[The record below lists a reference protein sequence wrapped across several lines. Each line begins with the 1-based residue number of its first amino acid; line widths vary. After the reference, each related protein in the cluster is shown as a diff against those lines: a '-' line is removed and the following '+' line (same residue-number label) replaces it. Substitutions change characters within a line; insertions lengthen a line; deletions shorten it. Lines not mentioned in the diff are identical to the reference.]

1 MTIKRGGHTFAGVDK
16 PIRTPNHKSGK
27 SHAVVIKQGDGF
39 RLIRF
44 GMQGAKT
51 KPPRKGESEAD
62 KAKRR
67 SFKARHAK
75 NIAKGKTSAAYWADK
90 VMAEEPIK
98 PNPPV
103 DTAALIAEVE
113 ALRKSKAELLDDYKK
128 AKEAAKAVPQDVDV
142 NALIAF
148 KQKKEQEE
156 LEAKGRYEEATEKL
170 AAQYRQA
177 EEAKNQRIQELEKR
191 QRELEVEAPAVTALA
206 DVVHDPQYVL
216 SRLNKDQLSRDPDGT
231 VVVVDGY
238 NRTSVKEWAQQ
249 NMPQWVQKNPRPQGG
264 GATTTKVTAD
274 VVTGESNPFARES
287 FNLTEQARLY
297 RTDINKY
304 NMLKNAVSG

>member
-1 MTIKRGGHTFAGVDK
+1 
-16 PIRTPNHKSGK
+16 
-27 SHAVVIKQGDGF
+27 
-39 RLIRF
+39 
-44 GMQGAKT
+44 
-51 KPPRKGESEAD
+51 
-62 KAKRR
+62 
-67 SFKARHAK
+67 
-75 NIAKGKTSAAYWADK
+75 
-90 VMAEEPIK
+90 MAEEPIK

-113 ALRKSKAELLDDYKK
+113 ALRKSKAEILDDLKK
-128 AKEAAKAVPQDVDV
+128 AKEAGKAVPPDVDV
-142 NALIAF
+142 DALIAF

-177 EEAKNQRIQELEKR
+177 EESKNQKIQELEKR

-216 SRLNKDQLSRDPDGT
+216 SRLNKEQLSRDPDGT

-238 NRTSVKEWAQQ
+238 NRTSVKDWAQQ

-297 RTDINKY
+297 RTDLNKY

>member
-1 MTIKRGGHTFAGVDK
+1 
-16 PIRTPNHKSGK
+16 
-27 SHAVVIKQGDGF
+27 
-39 RLIRF
+39 
-44 GMQGAKT
+44 
-51 KPPRKGESEAD
+51 
-62 KAKRR
+62 
-67 SFKARHAK
+67 
-75 NIAKGKTSAAYWADK
+75 
-90 VMAEEPIK
+90 MAEEPIK

-177 EEAKNQRIQELEKR
+177 EESKNQRIQELEKR

-264 GATTTKVTAD
+264 GATTNKVTAD

>member
-1 MTIKRGGHTFAGVDK
+1 MADE
-16 PIRTPNHKSGK
+16 
-27 SHAVVIKQGDGF
+27 VIKPDN
-39 RLIRF
+39 
-44 GMQGAKT
+44 T
-51 KPPRKGESEAD
+51 
-62 KAKRR
+62 
-67 SFKARHAK
+67 
-75 NIAKGKTSAAYWADK
+75 
-90 VMAEEPIK
+90 AEM
-98 PNPPV
+98 
-103 DTAALIAEVE
+103 TALKAEVE
-113 ALRKSKAELLDDYKK
+113 RLRKSNSEILDDYKK

-177 EEAKNQRIQELEKR
+177 EEQQKQRIQELENR
-191 QRELEVEAPAVTALA
+191 QRQLEVEAPAVTALA

-216 SRLNKDQLSRDPDGT
+216 SRISKEQLARETDGT

-238 NRTSVKEWAQQ
+238 NRTPVKEWAMSK
-249 NMPQWVQKNPRPQGG
+249 MPQWVQKNPRPQGS
-264 GATTTKVTAD
+264 GATTTKVQTEFVA
-274 VVTGESNPFARES
+274 TEKNPFVKES

-304 NMLKNAVSG
+304 NMLKNAVTG

>member
-1 MTIKRGGHTFAGVDK
+1 MADE
-16 PIRTPNHKSGK
+16 
-27 SHAVVIKQGDGF
+27 VIKPD
-39 RLIRF
+39 
-44 GMQGAKT
+44 
-51 KPPRKGESEAD
+51 
-62 KAKRR
+62 
-67 SFKARHAK
+67 
-75 NIAKGKTSAAYWADK
+75 NSAE
-90 VMAEEPIK
+90 M
-98 PNPPV
+98 
-103 DTAALIAEVE
+103 AALKAEVE
-113 ALRKSKAELLDDYKK
+113 RLRKSNSEILDDYKK

-177 EEAKNQRIQELEKR
+177 EEQQKQRIQELEAR
-191 QRELEVEAPAVTALA
+191 QRQLEVEAPAVTALA

-216 SRLNKDQLSRDPDGT
+216 SRISKEQLARETDGT

-238 NRTSVKEWAQQ
+238 NRTPVKEWAMSQ
-249 NMPQWVQKNPRPQGG
+249 MPQWVQKNPRPQGG
-264 GATTTKVTAD
+264 GATTTKVQTEFVSTD
-274 VVTGESNPFARES
+274 KNPFAPDS

-304 NMLKNAVSG
+304 NMLKNAVTG

>member
-1 MTIKRGGHTFAGVDK
+1 
-16 PIRTPNHKSGK
+16 
-27 SHAVVIKQGDGF
+27 
-39 RLIRF
+39 
-44 GMQGAKT
+44 
-51 KPPRKGESEAD
+51 
-62 KAKRR
+62 
-67 SFKARHAK
+67 
-75 NIAKGKTSAAYWADK
+75 
-90 VMAEEPIK
+90 MAEEPIK

-238 NRTSVKEWAQQ
+238 NRTSVKDWAQQ
-249 NMPQWVQKNPRPQGG
+249 NMPQWEQKNPRPQGG

>member
-1 MTIKRGGHTFAGVDK
+1 
-16 PIRTPNHKSGK
+16 
-27 SHAVVIKQGDGF
+27 
-39 RLIRF
+39 
-44 GMQGAKT
+44 
-51 KPPRKGESEAD
+51 
-62 KAKRR
+62 
-67 SFKARHAK
+67 
-75 NIAKGKTSAAYWADK
+75 
-90 VMAEEPIK
+90 MAEEPIK

-177 EEAKNQRIQELEKR
+177 EESKNQRIQELEKR

-216 SRLNKDQLSRDPDGT
+216 SRLNKEQLSRDPYGT

-238 NRTSVKEWAQQ
+238 NRTPVKDWAQQ

-274 VVTGESNPFARES
+274 IVTGESNPFARES

>member
-1 MTIKRGGHTFAGVDK
+1 
-16 PIRTPNHKSGK
+16 
-27 SHAVVIKQGDGF
+27 
-39 RLIRF
+39 
-44 GMQGAKT
+44 
-51 KPPRKGESEAD
+51 
-62 KAKRR
+62 
-67 SFKARHAK
+67 
-75 NIAKGKTSAAYWADK
+75 
-90 VMAEEPIK
+90 MAEEPIK

-177 EEAKNQRIQELEKR
+177 EESKNQRIQELEKR

-216 SRLNKDQLSRDPDGT
+216 SRLNKEQLSRDPDGT

-238 NRTSVKEWAQQ
+238 NRTPVKDWAQQ

-274 VVTGESNPFARES
+274 IVTGESIPFARES

>member
-1 MTIKRGGHTFAGVDK
+1 MADE
-16 PIRTPNHKSGK
+16 
-27 SHAVVIKQGDGF
+27 VIKPD
-39 RLIRF
+39 
-44 GMQGAKT
+44 
-51 KPPRKGESEAD
+51 
-62 KAKRR
+62 
-67 SFKARHAK
+67 
-75 NIAKGKTSAAYWADK
+75 NSAE
-90 VMAEEPIK
+90 M
-98 PNPPV
+98 
-103 DTAALIAEVE
+103 AALKAEVE
-113 ALRKSKAELLDDYKK
+113 RLRKSNSEILDDYKK

-177 EEAKNQRIQELEKR
+177 EESKNQKIQELEKR

-238 NRTSVKEWAQQ
+238 NRTSVKDWAQQ

>member
-1 MTIKRGGHTFAGVDK
+1 
-16 PIRTPNHKSGK
+16 
-27 SHAVVIKQGDGF
+27 
-39 RLIRF
+39 
-44 GMQGAKT
+44 
-51 KPPRKGESEAD
+51 
-62 KAKRR
+62 
-67 SFKARHAK
+67 
-75 NIAKGKTSAAYWADK
+75 
-90 VMAEEPIK
+90 MAEEPIK

-177 EEAKNQRIQELEKR
+177 EESKNQRIQELEKR

-216 SRLNKDQLSRDPDGT
+216 SRLNKEQLSRDPDGT

-238 NRTSVKEWAQQ
+238 NRTSVKDWAQQ
-249 NMPQWVQKNPRPQGG
+249 NMPTWVQKNPRPQGG